1 MIETTRRI
9 AAGAATV
16 ALLAGASAAAPGAA
30 QAQSADRGSTTVAL
44 SAGALKA
51 LKAQGVTV
59 TAVTPAKL
67 RGGRLTLPVARGALA
82 TKRSWLEHE
91 GGLTFRRRA
100 GGKVRKVAF
109 TDLRATLGASS
120 ANVSASVGD
129 RRVSL
134 FTVAKRTASVN
145 AQAGTAGLAATKV
158 TLTAKAATLVRKG
171 LKLKRLSRALGSVS
185 VDAALRGRTAGSTP
199 TTPRPAAPG
208 STTPAPGTPGA
219 PTPGNTELAPE
230 PPVLAR
236 PQGAADVRDVK
247 ITWHIRDSWIRYLSG
262 GDGPSDGTVPVAGV
276 AEGAAIV
283 RPGTAVPLVYDFAYS
298 PAATASWETPGGAQV
313 ALYNAGALQFTYP
326 AHTIDL
332 VAKDP
337 EIELDGAQS
346 RAIFRF
352 DGASVAAASR
362 NRRTVLLRL
371 DPTKVTPTVTGGT
384 VTYERI
390 PAYVAEGAQSGVFAN
405 FYLPGDEFGSVS
417 VSYTR

>member
-1 MIETTRRI
+1 MTTRRI

-16 ALLAGASAAAPGAA
+16 ALLAGASAAVPGAA
-30 QAQSADRGSTTVAL
+30 QAQSADRGATTLAL
-44 SAGALKA
+44 SASALKA

-59 TAVTPAKL
+59 TAVSPAKL
-67 RGGRLTLPVARGALA
+67 RAGKLTLPVARGALG
-82 TKRSWLEHE
+82 TRSSWLEHD

-109 TDLRATLGASS
+109 TDLRATLSASP
-120 ANVSASVGD
+120 NVSASSGD

-145 AQAGTAGLAATKV
+145 ADAGTAGLAATKV
-158 TLTAKAATLVRKG
+158 TLTAKAATLLRKG
-171 LKLKRLSRALGSVS
+171 LRLKRLSRALGSVS

-199 TTPRPAAPG
+199 SAPG
-208 STTPAPGTPGA
+208 TTAPGGTTPAPGTPGA

-236 PQGAADVRDVK
+236 PDGAADVRDVK
-247 ITWHIRDSWIRYLSG
+247 ITWHIRDSWIRYLAG
-262 GDGPSDGTVPVAGV
+262 GDGASDGTVPGAGV
-276 AEGAAIV
+276 AEGPATV
-283 RPGTAVPLVYDFAYS
+283 RPGTATPLVYDFAYS
-298 PAATASWETPGGAQV
+298 PSATASWELPGGGQA

-337 EIELDGAQS
+337 ELELNGAQS

-352 DGASVAAASR
+352 DGASVAASSR

-371 DPTKVTPTVTGGT
+371 DPSKAQSRTDNGATV
-384 VTYERI
+384 VYERI